1 MVAGKIKELLRH
13 RESEPERV
21 EDRRLDRFFNLIFW
35 SYFAGAFL
43 FHVYRSDAIPGDWP
57 VVLGFL
63 ALGVLWPLL
72 PWEPPSDRRRLLF
85 VPVFLAA
92 AFTVAFLDTGGFAF
106 GFLGIAVAN
115 AVFLFGFLRALAYS
129 AGITLAFFLAL
140 LVLVPEL
147 GFRDALIN
155 SLLVLPS
162 LAFVIGICMI
172 AVLAERRKER
182 TQELL
187 SELEAAHA
195 ELRRYADRVR
205 DLTISEERNRMAREI
220 HDTLG
225 HYLTVVNVQL
235 EAAGKLI
242 DHEPDRARQEVLKA
256 KELSS
261 QALQEVRR
269 SVRAL
274 KPAAMEEQRGPEALE
289 RLVREFEAS
298 GMRVSFEVSGEERE
312 LPPEA
317 ALALYR
323 TLQEALTNVLRH
335 SGADRVRA
343 TLAFGNPSVRLT
355 VADDGRGAP
364 EDASERGF
372 GLRGLRERAAAL
384 DGSLRAGNAPGGG
397 FVLELELP
405 LEPAG
410 G

>member
-1 MVAGKIKELLRH
+1 MVVGKIRELLRG

-21 EDRRLDRFFNLIFW
+21 EDRRLDRFFNLLFW
-35 SYFAGAFL
+35 TYLAGAYLWHAYRAETALGEPRTILAFL
-43 FHVYRSDAIPGDWP
+43 
-57 VVLGFL
+57 VLGLVWLF
-63 ALGVLWPLL
+63 L
-72 PWEPPSDRRRLLF
+72 PWDPPADRRRLLA
-85 VPVFLAA
+85 VPAFLAA
-92 AFTVAFLDTGGFAF
+92 ALAVAFLDGGGISF
-106 GFLGIAVAN
+106 GFLGIVVAN
-115 AVFLFGFLRALAYS
+115 AVFLFGFRWAVAYLV
-129 AGITLAFFLAL
+129 GIVGLLSVTAL
-140 LVLVPEL
+140 LLIPEMSAL
-147 GFRDALIN
+147 DALLQ

-182 TQELL
+182 SEELL
-187 SELEAAHA
+187 SELEAAHS

-274 KPAAMEEQRGPEALE
+274 EPAAMEEQQGTEALE

-298 GMRVSFEVSGEERE
+298 GMRVSFEVRGEERE

-335 SGADRVRA
+335 SGADRIRA

-364 EDASERGF
+364 EGADTRGF

-384 DGSLRAGNAPGGG
+384 DGSLRTENVSDGG